1 MGASFT
7 KQESNQKVKPPFP
20 LLPSFD
26 VAALILCFVAHDDL
40 VLLLMRKCN
49 KNSRRYALKHKP
61 ILKKY
66 LVQWKPET
74 MVLEFGNEYL
84 DWNQVYPSPENFR

>member
-26 VAALILCFVAHDDL
+26 VAALILSFFAYDDL
-40 VLLLMRKCN
+40 VLLLMRSCN

-61 ILKKY
+61 ILKQY
-66 LVQWKPET
+66 LV
-74 MVLEFGNEYL
+74 
-84 DWNQVYPSPENFR
+84 